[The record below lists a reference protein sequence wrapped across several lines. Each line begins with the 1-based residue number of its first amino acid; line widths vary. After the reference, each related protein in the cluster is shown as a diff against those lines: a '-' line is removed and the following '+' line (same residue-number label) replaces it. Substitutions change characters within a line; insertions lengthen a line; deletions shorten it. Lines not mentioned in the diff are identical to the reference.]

1 MNSTFI
7 VGNLAKDPE
16 LRYSSGDNKLAICRF
31 TVADND
37 GYGDNQQ
44 TSWIPVVVFGKL
56 AENCDRYLAK
66 GRAVAVVGRIQTGSY
81 EKDGRRIKTTEVV
94 ANKVKFLGGGQHQQ
108 QGSAPATDA
117 PPAETQIEADIPE
130 GFSLINDDDIPF

>member
-108 QGSAPATDA
+108 QGSVPATDA
-117 PPAETQIEADIPE
+117 PPAETQMETDIPE